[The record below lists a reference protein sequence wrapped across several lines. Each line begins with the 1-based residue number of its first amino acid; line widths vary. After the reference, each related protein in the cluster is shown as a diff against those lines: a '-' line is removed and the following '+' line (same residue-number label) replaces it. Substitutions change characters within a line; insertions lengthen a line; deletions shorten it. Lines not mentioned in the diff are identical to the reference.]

1 MKHLLLVTPLLLI
14 PLTGCPNVTGAHK
27 TVAEGEAKAFANE
40 LGLPMKTVTCRTK
53 DTDGDGYVSC
63 TFMLEDGSTDDY
75 ECAGA
80 RSTGNL
86 IRNSGCRKA
95 KGVLV
100 K

>member
-1 MKHLLLVTPLLLI
+1 MKRLLFVIPILLLS
-14 PLTGCPNVTGAHK
+14 LTGCPNVTGAHK
-27 TVAEGEAKAFANE
+27 TVAENEAKAFASE

-80 RSTGNL
+80 RAAGNL
-86 IRNSGCRKA
+86 IRNSGCRKP
-95 KGVLV
+95 KGILV